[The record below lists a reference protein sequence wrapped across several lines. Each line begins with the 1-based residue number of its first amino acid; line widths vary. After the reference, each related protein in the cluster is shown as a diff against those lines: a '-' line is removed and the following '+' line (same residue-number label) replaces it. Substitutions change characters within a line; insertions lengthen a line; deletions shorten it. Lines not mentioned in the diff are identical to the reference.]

1 MDPHHLPSNLTLRL
15 NHHLISRQSHQ
26 PPAILMPE
34 PRISR
39 PNLNILSLLQ
49 PQRIILINPQLLLRK
64 IRRGNVLHRV
74 RALERD
80 RLRRRSFRS
89 LERRPKARNPS
100 VDSRIDLS
108 GEEMR
113 RQRAGKLEQP
123 VEGPD
128 RYIPSS
134 T

>member
-1 MDPHHLPSNLTLRL
+1 MDPHHLSPNLTLHL
-15 NHHLISRQSHQ
+15 DHHLIPRQPHQ
-26 PPAILMPE
+26 PPAILVPE
-34 PRISR
+34 SRISR

-49 PQRIILINPQLLLRK
+49 PQRIISINPQLLRK
-64 IRRGNVLHRV
+64 IRRGNMLHRV
-74 RALERD
+74 RTLKRD

-113 RQRAGKLEQP
+113 WERAGKLE
-123 VEGPD
+123 
-128 RYIPSS
+128 
-134 T
+134 